1 MNINEARR
9 GDRLVVAPIG
19 RLDSNTAPLLDRH
32 LSAVIQRGDARLVL
46 DLAGVDYVSS
56 TGLSVFLSAA
66 KKIKTVPGG
75 SLALA
80 GLNSRIRLVFEMSGF
95 LRLFPIFADV
105 DEAVA
110 KS

>member
-1 MNINEARR
+1 MNITEVRR
-9 GDRLVVAPIG
+9 GDRLVVAPVG

-32 LSAVIQRGDARLVL
+32 LSAAIQRGDTRLVL
-46 DLAGVDYVSS
+46 DLAGIDYVSS

-66 KKIKTVPGG
+66 KKIKPIPGG
-75 SLALA
+75 SLSLS

-95 LRLFPIFADV
+95 LRLFPIFTNV

-110 KS
+110 QP